1 MNDMKNLKNLRREN
15 LKLINGGTG
24 CDENCPVGPYGLGFP
39 RSCAD
44 FQALPKCCEIYVKV
58 SMDCFP
64 Q

>member
-1 MNDMKNLKNLRREN
+1 M
-15 LKLINGGTG
+15 KLINGGTG